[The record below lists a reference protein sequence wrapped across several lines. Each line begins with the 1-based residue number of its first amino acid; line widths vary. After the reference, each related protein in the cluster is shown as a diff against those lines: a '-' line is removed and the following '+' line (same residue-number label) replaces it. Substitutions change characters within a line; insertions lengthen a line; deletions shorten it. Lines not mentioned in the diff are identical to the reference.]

1 MDDMIDR
8 LFMFLEHK
16 KLSQNKFETEC
27 GLAHTNLREKKQGPT
42 SEYLAKIITRYPE
55 LNLNWL
61 ISGRGPMILS
71 EDTTRQASAPRN
83 DIHHNN
89 NVNVEAMREE
99 FVFLHE
105 QIRILQK
112 EKMELWEMLK
122 QKVQCNES

>member
-1 MDDMIDR
+1 
-8 LFMFLEHK
+8 MFLESLG
-16 KLSQNKFETEC
+16 LSQRAFEETC
-27 GLAHTNLREKKQGPT
+27 GITQGTIP
-42 SEYLAKIITRYPE
+42 SIKVKGPSVDVLMKISNTYPE